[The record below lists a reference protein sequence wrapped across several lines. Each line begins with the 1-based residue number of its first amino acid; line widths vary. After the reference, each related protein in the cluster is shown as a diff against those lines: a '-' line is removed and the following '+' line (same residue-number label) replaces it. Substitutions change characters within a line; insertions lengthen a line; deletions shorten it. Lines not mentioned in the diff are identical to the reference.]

1 MKWLLAGSPLIQ
13 HEYLINCK
21 QITIALSAAS
31 VCECVCTSAC
41 LSPCI
46 CVSVHVSLAL
56 PLYLINA
63 DLSVSLSP

>member
-31 VCECVCTSAC
+31 VCVCTSAC

-46 CVSVHVSLAL
+46 CVSAHVSLAL

-63 DLSVSLSP
+63 DLSVSLSL